1 MYGSGLAE
9 PSTTSSLGSETL
21 IGLAGW
27 NEGEPF
33 WNGYSVRITKR
44 FREMLNCLP
53 EDILR
58 FWIGHADKSITD
70 RYSKMSK
77 RIQTRK
83 EWAEK
88 AGLGFNLPAF
98 CTQCTKEAAFS
109 IHENAA

>member
-44 FREMLNCLP
+44 FREMLYCLSIRCFHRLNSSP
-53 EDILR
+53 MYAGTTKRILTPSMREGRSGPSIKITEDYGLTPSS
-58 FWIGHADKSITD
+58 WGVDCKSI
-70 RYSKMSK
+70 
-77 RIQTRK
+77 
-83 EWAEK
+83 
-88 AGLGFNLPAF
+88 
-98 CTQCTKEAAFS
+98 
-109 IHENAA
+109 